1 VCQHPEKCATPLSP
15 LRKAECHFLVERYI
29 RYILPYIQYIIP
41 LIKMPIDC
49 LNKNIPVYDPT
60 PSGCYDWMS
69 IRAGGESKF
78 CGKTTFE
85 GETQFDGDAVFNGQL
100 AVVEL
105 GPVVQAEIYELTSNN
120 ITVNEELSVTGGIT
134 AGGCV
139 EAPCAKLGPAPL
151 LGDPALEVTGD
162 ATVANLE
169 ATGDVTV
176 GNDITVSG
184 CINHSGC
191 FVPPL
196 PGGAPDLKT
205 PFGMVHPLS
214 LEISNPWSLPP
225 TGVVFP
231 PVLFDAFDTQV
242 GLPLPKDFTP
252 LALPYAI
259 FDKATATI
267 TIQKIGQYKLDY
279 SMSVVIENE
288 SALPSTKFSV
298 YVAHP
303 SLAAPSEVI
312 TKCTALVSGQDVDT
326 TWNAHRV
333 FSVFSVPYTLQI
345 GYTVV
350 DPPPTE
356 GIFIDGND
364 ILTAGKNSLTL
375 TCLYDQEPQ
384 TKIPL

>member
-1 VCQHPEKCATPLSP
+1 
-15 LRKAECHFLVERYI
+15 
-29 RYILPYIQYIIP
+29 
-41 LIKMPIDC
+41 MPIDC

-60 PSGCYDWMS
+60 PDGCYDWMS
-69 IRAGGESKF
+69 VKAGGDSKF
-78 CGKTTFE
+78 CAKVDFEGQTTFN
-85 GETQFDGDAVFNGQL
+85 GDAVFNGQL
-100 AVVEL
+100 AVQNL
-105 GPVVQAEIYELTSNN
+105 GPVLSAEIYELTSNN
-120 ITVNEELSVTGGIT
+120 ITVNEDLSVTGGIT
-134 AGGCV
+134 AGECM
-139 EAPCAKLGPAPL
+139 EAPCAKIGPAPL
-151 LGDPALEVTGD
+151 PGDTALEVTGD
-162 ATVANLE
+162 
-169 ATGDVTV
+169 VTV
-176 GNDITVSG
+176 SNDITVSG

-252 LALPYAI
+252 LALPFAI

-279 SMSVVIENE
+279 SMAVTIENE
-288 SALPSTKFSV
+288 SAVPTTKFSV

-312 TKCTALVSGQDVDT
+312 TKCTALASGQDVDT

-333 FSVFSVPYTLQI
+333 FSVFTVPYTLQI

-356 GIFIDGND
+356 GIFIDGNN

-384 TKIPL
+384 PKIPL

>member
-1 VCQHPEKCATPLSP
+1 
-15 LRKAECHFLVERYI
+15 
-29 RYILPYIQYIIP
+29 
-41 LIKMPIDC
+41 MPIDC
-49 LNKNIPVYDPT
+49 LNKNIQVYDPT

-69 IRAGGESKF
+69 IRAGGDSKF

-120 ITVNEELSVTGGIT
+120 ITVNEELSVN
-134 AGGCV
+134 
-139 EAPCAKLGPAPL
+139 
-151 LGDPALEVTGD
+151 GD

-169 ATGDVTV
+169 ATGDVSV

-267 TIQKIGQYKLDY
+267 TIQKIGQYRLDY

-288 SALPSTKFSV
+288 SALPTTKFSV

-333 FSVFSVPYTLQI
+333 FSVFTVPYTLQI

-356 GIFIDGND
+356 GIFIDGNNT
-364 ILTAGKNSLTL
+364 LTAGKNSLTL